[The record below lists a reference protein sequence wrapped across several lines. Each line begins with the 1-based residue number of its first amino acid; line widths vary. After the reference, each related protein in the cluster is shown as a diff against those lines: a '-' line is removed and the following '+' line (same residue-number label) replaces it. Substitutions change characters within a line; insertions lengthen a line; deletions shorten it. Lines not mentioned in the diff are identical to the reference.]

1 MANKKPKKRDPE
13 AARQQ
18 ALKQWANKESRAK
31 LLGGAKKPLEPPKD
45 AAELIEKAASQ
56 GCTVAQIAAA
66 LTVSPQT
73 FRRWKDEHPEIKA
86 AFDAGRAAEHDALV
100 GSLFVAAT
108 EKGNIT
114 AGIFLLKS
122 RHGYIEGVPLVQN
135 SVSVN
140 FTLPGAMTPE
150 QYVKTLTMEAQI
162 VSPEQAQRLA
172 SDTKIRK
179 ALKSS
184 LARRDEESL

>member
-1 MANKKPKKRDPE
+1 MANKIPKPRDKE
-13 AARQQ
+13 AQRQQ
-18 ALKQWANKESRAK
+18 AVKQWANKESRAK
-31 LLGGAKKPLEPPKD
+31 LLSGSRKSLEPPKD
-45 AAELIEKAASQ
+45 ATELIEKAAAQ

-66 LTVSPQT
+66 LAVSPQT
-73 FRRWKDEHPEIKA
+73 FRRWKDEHTEIKA

-114 AGIFLLKS
+114 AGIFLLKA
-122 RHGYIEGVPLVQN
+122 RHGYVEGVPLVQN

-150 QYVKTLTMEAQI
+150 QYVKTLTIDAQI
-162 VSPEQAQRLA
+162 IQPEQARQLA
-172 SDTKIRK
+172 SDSKVRK

-184 LARRDEESL
+184 IGLRDEESL